1 MITKH
6 CTTRTNE
13 VNSAYKNKNKDKQK
27 FHKLYVHEEGVRPRK
42 CKGSIP
48 KKSSL
53 KQPGRKTAVLM
64 LPKRHQSI
72 HFVTP
77 DLTGFSLY
85 VGRKRLRFTFSTHI
99 SGKKM
104 NARKGQNGLKTI
116 QGHTVPCQV
125 LLAPE

>member
-99 SGKKM
+99 FTILPIGKDKNLNQLM
-104 NARKGQNGLKTI
+104 KTEKCDRRLEC
-116 QGHTVPCQV
+116 HERT
-125 LLAPE
+125 